1 MYDYWAFSTDTPM
14 IGTRMHKPVIGYG
27 PGQEYLI
34 HTPSEKVR
42 IDFIERSLYAYVSMY
57 LKASELPE
65 ESFTA

>member
-1 MYDYWAFSTDTPM
+1 
-14 IGTRMHKPVIGYG
+14 MHKPVIGYG